1 MNVDTIKENLK
12 RGTIDLIILSL
23 LQESDKYG
31 YQLRRELVERSFN
44 KYDLKEATMYPTLYR
59 LVDHGFLQDSEVKV
73 GKRRTRIYYH
83 LTEKGSEYLQELRK
97 EYLTMTEA
105 IKHVLDYEETTSPE
119 EEEKNSD
126 NEMAE

>member
-12 RGTIDLIILSL
+12 RGTIDLLILSL

-31 YQLRRELVERSFN
+31 YQLRRELVERSSN
-44 KYDLKEATMYPTLYR
+44 KYDLKEATMCPTLYR
-59 LVDHGFLQDSEVKV
+59 LVDYGFLQDSEVRV

-83 LTEKGSEYLQELRK
+83 LTDKGSEYLQELLK

-105 IKHVLDYEETTSPE
+105 IKHVLNYEETASSE
-119 EEEKNSD
+119 ENNSSD
-126 NEMAE
+126 EAAE

>member
-12 RGTIDLIILSL
+12 RGTIDLLILSL

-31 YQLRRELVERSFN
+31 YQLRRELVERSSN

-59 LVDHGFLQDSEVKV
+59 LVDYGFLQDSEVKV

-83 LTEKGSEYLQELRK
+83 LTEKGSEYLQELMK
-97 EYLTMTEA
+97 EYFTMTEA
-105 IKHVLDYEETTSPE
+105 IKHVLNYEEAASP
-119 EEEKNSD
+119 EEEKNSGD
-126 NEMAE
+126 EVAE